1 MGDAQRIRQVFTNP
15 LSNALKFTAQGRID
29 LHIHADER
37 GPERV
42 VLRCEASDTGIGIP
56 EEVQARLFT
65 PFTQADTSTTR
76 RYGGTG
82 LGCPSCAT
90 SPS

>member
-1 MGDAQRIRQVFTNP
+1 VQRIRQVFTNL

-29 LHIHADER
+29 LHIHAEER

-42 VLRCEASDTGIGIP
+42 VLRCEVSDTGIGIP

-65 PFTQADTSTTR
+65 PSPRPTPPPPAATAAPAWA
-76 RYGGTG
+76 
-82 LGCPSCAT
+82 CPSCAT
-90 SPS
+90 